1 MVLPLPLN
9 VAGRPLRRT
18 PARLVRR
25 AALVCVLVPAA
36 LGAPSAALAS
46 SAGQSISGLT
56 LETLSLSVPTPVALS
71 GLQPGSTSTGT
82 GSMLVLS
89 TKGSW
94 SLSVQD
100 NAAGTPGH
108 MVAAWAGCS
117 GSESSLLSPL
127 TVDVTGTGVLGSVS
141 SSGAVAISGSAQSAA
156 SGTGVLGTAVLTTS
170 YSQSVASSESLLTGC
185 SYGLTAT
192 YTLQ

>member
-1 MVLPLPLN
+1 
-9 VAGRPLRRT
+9 
-18 PARLVRR
+18 
-25 AALVCVLVPAA
+25 VCA
-36 LGAPSAALAS
+36 LGPVALGTPSAALAS

-56 LETLSLSVPTPVALS
+56 LETLSLSVPTPVGLS

-82 GSMLVLS
+82 GSMLVVS

-108 MVAAWAGCS
+108 MVAAGVGCS
-117 GSESSLLSPL
+117 SSESSLVSPL
-127 TVDVTGTGVLGSVS
+127 TVSMTGTGVLGSVS
-141 SSGAVAISGSAQSAA
+141 SSGAVAISGSAQSVA

-170 YSQSVASSESLLTGC
+170 YTQPVASSESLLTGC
-185 SYGLTAT
+185 SYSLTAT

>member
-1 MVLPLPLN
+1 MALPLPTT
-9 VAGRPLRRT
+9 AADRPLRKPR
-18 PARLVRR
+18 ARLIRR
-25 AALVCVLVPAA
+25 AALVCALVPAV
-36 LGAPSAALAS
+36 LGIPSAALAS
-46 SAGQSISGLT
+46 SAGQNVSGLT

-94 SLSVQD
+94 ALSVQD

-108 MVAAWAGCS
+108 MVAAGVGCS
-117 GSESSLLSPL
+117 GSESSLVSPL
-127 TVDVTGTGVLGSVS
+127 TVNVTGTAVFGSVN
-141 SSGAVAISGSAQSAA
+141 SSGAVAVSGSAQSVA

-185 SYGLTAT
+185 SYSLTAT